1 VANYCR
7 ERLHSALIEE
17 IGAAQPNDEVRGIR
31 AGNGRNNSGGPES
44 TIEPI
49 AHETAGST
57 TVVTILSQSHI
68 IVTNCRDSRAV
79 VYCEKQGIPL
89 SADHKPNRED
99 EWARI
104 EAAGGR
110 VIHWQGLYIGKGTEF
125 LAFWQCQDPY
135 YLKPCIIPELK
146 VKFLQQEKH
155 DECLILASDGLW
167 DVVTNEEA
175 CEVAWKRILLWH
187 NENDVCIFRVERHN
201 EP

>member
-1 VANYCR
+1 KAFVGCFKK
-7 ERLHSALIEE
+7 ID
-17 IGAAQPNDEVRGIR
+17 DEVRGIR

-110 VIHWQGLYIGKGTEF
+110 VIHWQGLYIGK
-125 LAFWQCQDPY
+125 
-135 YLKPCIIPELK
+135 ELK

-201 EP
+201 EPVCYVALINADF